1 MGLGDC
7 APLPGRAGAGNWNE
21 RPMPAAPACV
31 VSSHARSWR
40 GATTRRIVSVDDETA
55 ASAWHR
61 RCACVTR
68 YVENAV
74 CMRALWQR
82 LANAPRELWLIY
94 VLKLLSSYAYFSL
107 SLALVLFLSETLGYD
122 DTNAGL
128 LYGLYGV
135 VTSLYGL
142 ASGWLIDRL
151 GVRRSLL
158 LGAGLGTVARA
169 GMAVLTHRVAVALV
183 LLTVLPFAE
192 CLGVPVLTICI
203 KRYASGKD
211 GVRTVAYSLFYTVM
225 NVAALLAGPTVELC
239 HRFLNLRLVFF
250 ACAVASA
257 IMFVIVL
264 WGVREIEIDHEGQ
277 ARAFVSPFSGESVS
291 ESLRRLYADVRFWRL
306 LVFTI
311 LIVGVRL
318 IFRHLDATLP
328 KYMTRVFG
336 KDAPFGLFYAIN
348 PLIIITLVPLIGV
361 YTRHIEHFQMILYGS
376 FLSGFSVFW
385 MLLGDRYWTVAA
397 FITMLS
403 LGEAVY
409 SPRVYDYTMAIAVRG
424 SEGTYTSLASLPLF
438 GVQFVT
444 GWMSG
449 VLLQRYCPADPGS
462 VRHPSTMWS
471 LIGLATV
478 WSPIGM
484 WLFRDWLRGNG
495 RVDKEPDHLE
505 TSPRHA
511 VIFEEPVDDDLET
524 IKEVSSAEEQEIR

>member
-1 MGLGDC
+1 
-7 APLPGRAGAGNWNE
+7 
-21 RPMPAAPACV
+21 
-31 VSSHARSWR
+31 
-40 GATTRRIVSVDDETA
+40 
-55 ASAWHR
+55 
-61 RCACVTR
+61 
-68 YVENAV
+68 
-74 CMRALWQR
+74 MRALWQR
-82 LANAPRELWLIY
+82 LVGAPRELWLIY

-107 SLALVLFLSETLGYD
+107 SLALVLYLSESLQYD
-122 DTNAGL
+122 DTGAGL

-158 LGAGLGTVARA
+158 FGAALGTVARA
-169 GMAVLTHRVAVALV
+169 GMAVLSNRVAVAV
-183 LLTVLPFAE
+183 LLLTLLPFAE

-225 NVAALLAGPTVELC
+225 NVAALLAGPTVQLC
-239 HRFLNLRLVFF
+239 HRLLHLRAVFF
-250 ACAVASA
+250 TCALASA
-257 IMFVIVL
+257 IMFFTVL
-264 WGVREIEIDHEGQ
+264 WGVREIEVDQDGQ

-291 ESLRRLYADVRFWRL
+291 ESLRRLYRDVRFWRL

-318 IFRHLDATLP
+318 VFRHLDATLP

-361 YTRHIEHFQMILYGS
+361 YTRHVDHFQMILYGS

-409 SPRVYDYTMAIAVRG
+409 SPRVYDYTMAIAARG

-438 GVQFVT
+438 GVQFIT

-449 VLLQRYCPADPGS
+449 GLLQRYCPAEPDRA
-462 VRHPSTMWS
+462 RHPWMMW
-471 LIGLATV
+471 LVIGLATF

-484 WLFRDWLRGNG
+484 WLFRDWLRGDPAPP
-495 RVDKEPDHLE
+495 DKDSSVLSSP
-505 TSPRHA
+505 PRHA
-511 VIFEEPVDDDLET
+511 VIFEEDPNSESDLGE
-524 IKEVSSAEEQEIR
+524 EVNSGLVGNQHPR